1 MSALVIDLAGTADA
15 RRTAAATGQDP
26 AHVIPAVIALRVGD
40 YAFDPV
46 SRLSGHITHF
56 NHRDGETKA
65 VMMGHGCSFAANLP
79 DLMPVAQPH

>member
-1 MSALVIDLAGTADA
+1 MTALIIDLAATADA
-15 RRTAAATGQDP
+15 LRAAKATGHET
-26 AHVIPAVIALRVGD
+26 AHFIPAVIALRVGD

-46 SRLSGHITHF
+46 SKMSGHITHF